1 MKPGPEGPASLVTD
15 RDSKS
20 GMVSKD
26 FRDFKDF
33 KDFRDFR
40 DFKDFKD
47 FKDFRDLRHYNEGGK
62 PLRACLLVSWV
73 VRVD

>member
-33 KDFRDFR
+33 KDFRD
-40 DFKDFKD
+40 
-47 FKDFRDLRHYNEGGK
+47 LRHYNEGGK

>member
-33 KDFRDFR
+33 
-40 DFKDFKD
+40 
-47 FKDFRDLRHYNEGGK
+47 RDLRHYNEGGK

>member
-26 FRDFKDF
+26 FRDFRDF
-33 KDFRDFR
+33 KDFR
-40 DFKDFKD
+40 
-47 FKDFRDLRHYNEGGK
+47 DFRDLRHYNEGGK